1 MSKERKEQILKD
13 LEEKGLR
20 RSDDTTSTEKL
31 NDDVKKTLK
40 KMQALNL
47 QQNVIIARKKAEIL
61 QLNQVYLKVI

>member
-13 LEEKGLR
+13 LEEKGLK

-31 NDDVKKTLK
+31 NDDVKKTLE

-47 QQNVIIARKKAEIL
+47 QQNAVIAKQKAEIL
-61 QLNQVYLKVI
+61 QLNQYLKVI